1 MTSRLNRALAVA
13 VSALTLTSSLAVL
26 SAPALAADVVD
37 GFTLDTGSFG
47 TGFGVH
53 SDGTQS
59 GSTLNAHVNIDGSAV
74 TFGSTG
80 GLTMTGGGEA
90 TVYPDGGVID
100 DLTVDFAKSWNK
112 ITFSFDGEGDG
123 IFSLLVN
130 GASLFDGCSLCTL
143 DSSGQNKFTLTGS
156 GINSLAFTF
165 DPGILTA
172 KQFRVDG
179 VFAGVPEPA
188 TWGMMILGIGLA
200 GAAMRRKAKMTIRY
214 AL

>member
-1 MTSRLNRALAVA
+1 MMAVA
-13 VSALTLTSSLAVL
+13 LSCSLAAF
-26 SAPALAADVVD
+26 SAPALAVDVVD
-37 GFTLDTGSFG
+37 GFTLDSGSFG

-53 SDGTQS
+53 SDGTQT
-59 GSTLNAHVNIDGSAV
+59 GPTLNAHVNIDGSAV

-112 ITFSFDGEGDG
+112 ITFSFDGEEDG
-123 IFSLLVN
+123 IFTLLVN
-130 GASLFDGCSLCTL
+130 GASLFDGCLLCTL
-143 DSSGQNKFTLTGS
+143 DSSGQNKFILTGS

-179 VFAGVPEPA
+179 VTDAVPEPA
-188 TWGMMILGIGLA
+188 TWGLMILGIGVA
-200 GAAMRRKAKMTIRY
+200 GAAMRRRQRQRIRY
-214 AL
+214 HLA

>member
-1 MTSRLNRALAVA
+1 MAYKLNMMAVA
-13 VSALTLTSSLAVL
+13 LSCSLAAL
-26 SAPALAADVVD
+26 SAPASAVDVVG
-37 GFTLDTGSFG
+37 GFALDTGSFG

-53 SDGTQS
+53 SDGTQA
-59 GSTLNAHVNIDGSAV
+59 GPTLNAHVNIDGSAV
-74 TFGSTG
+74 IFGSTG

-112 ITFSFDGEGDG
+112 ITFSFDGEEDG
-123 IFSLLVN
+123 IFTLLVN
-130 GASLFDGCSLCTL
+130 GVSLFDGCSLCTL
-143 DSSGQNKFTLTGS
+143 DSSGQNKFILTGN

-179 VFAGVPEPA
+179 VTDAVPEPA
-188 TWGMMILGIGLA
+188 TWGLMILGIGFA
-200 GAAMRRKAKMTIRY
+200 GAVMRRRQRQRVRY
-214 AL
+214 HFA

>member
-1 MTSRLNRALAVA
+1 MKYRLNMMAMAL
-13 VSALTLTSSLAVL
+13 SCSLAAL

-47 TGFGVH
+47 TGYGVH
-53 SDGTQS
+53 SNGTQS

-80 GLTMTGGGEA
+80 ALTMTGGGEA
-90 TVYPDGGVID
+90 TVYPDGGVIN

-112 ITFSFDGEGDG
+112 ITFSFDGEEDG

-143 DSSGQNKFTLTGS
+143 DAKGQNKFTLTGS
-156 GINSLAFTF
+156 GINNLAFTF

-179 VFAGVPEPA
+179 VFIGVPEA
-188 TWGMMILGIGLA
+188 STWAMMILGIGFA
-200 GAAMRRKAKMTIRY
+200 GAAMRRKQKAAVRFAI
-214 AL
+214 